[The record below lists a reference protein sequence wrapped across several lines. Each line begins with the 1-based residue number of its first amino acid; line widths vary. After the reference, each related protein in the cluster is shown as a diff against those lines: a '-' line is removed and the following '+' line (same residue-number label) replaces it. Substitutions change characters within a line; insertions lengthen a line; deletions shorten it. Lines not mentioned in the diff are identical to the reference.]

1 MTIYGY
7 ARVSARDQNLAR
19 QLSAFAEY
27 GIPQKNIF
35 ADKKSGKNFL
45 RTQYQHLL
53 KHLKGGDLLVIAS
66 LDRLG
71 RNYEQILNEWKQI
84 TREIGADILVLDMP
98 LLDTR
103 IRSGTLVGKF
113 VADLVLQVLS
123 FLAENERMNIRA
135 RQAEGT
141 RLAKARG
148 VRFGRPQR
156 TYSAQ
161 FLAVMQAYRQK
172 RISLCDALGQLRLK
186 KSAFYKQLGRLREP
200 R

>member
-84 TREIGADILVLDMP
+84 TREIGADILVLDML

-123 FLAENERMNIRA
+123 FVAENERMNIRA
-135 RQAEGT
+135 RQAEGI

-148 VRFGRPQR
+148 VRFGRP
-156 TYSAQ
+156 
-161 FLAVMQAYRQK
+161 
-172 RISLCDALGQLRLK
+172 
-186 KSAFYKQLGRLREP
+186 
-200 R
+200 